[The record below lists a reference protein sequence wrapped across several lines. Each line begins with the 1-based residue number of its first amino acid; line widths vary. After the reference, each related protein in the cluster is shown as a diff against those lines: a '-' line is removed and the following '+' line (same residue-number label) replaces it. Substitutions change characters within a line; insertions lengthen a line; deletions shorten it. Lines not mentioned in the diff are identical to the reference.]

1 MINLTERVTAMQ
13 RNISKKIVCEDKF
26 ARKYYLCLHNHRQGW
41 SKMKAR
47 QRKETRRKLKSEML
61 MEIIA
66 YQRKEQEDAD
76 FV

>member
-1 MINLTERVTAMQ
+1 MQ

-41 SKMKAR
+41 SKIKAR

>member
-1 MINLTERVTAMQ
+1 MQ

-41 SKMKAR
+41 SKIKAR

-61 MEIIA
+61 MEITA
-66 YQRKEQEDAD
+66 YQRKEQKDAD

>member
-1 MINLTERVTAMQ
+1 MQ

-61 MEIIA
+61 MEITA
-66 YQRKEQEDAD
+66 YQRKEQENAD

>member
-1 MINLTERVTAMQ
+1 MQ

-41 SKMKAR
+41 SKIKAR

-61 MEIIA
+61 MEITA

>member
-1 MINLTERVTAMQ
+1 MQ

-61 MEIIA
+61 MEITA

>member
-1 MINLTERVTAMQ
+1 MQ

-41 SKMKAR
+41 SKMKTR

-61 MEIIA
+61 MEITA
-66 YQRKEQEDAD
+66 YQRKEQKDAD

>member
-41 SKMKAR
+41 SKIKAR

-61 MEIIA
+61 MEITA